1 MYLQQNLKYLRKNA
15 TPKATQEQ
23 MSEMLGISPSAYGA
37 YEEGRAEPKT
47 DTLLKLAAHY
57 GVSLEALLTQNLANE
72 TASIARTKSFQPST
86 RILATTVNTDNED
99 NIELVPLKAAAGYT
113 RGHADPDF
121 IQTLPTFHVPF
132 LSKQKKHRAF
142 AIEGDSMLP
151 IPSGALVFGVFED
164 DWLGIKDQTPCI
176 LLTQNEGV
184 VFKMVYNYLSE
195 RGCFL
200 LASTN
205 KLYKP
210 YIVPAE
216 EILEVWKFEGYFTF
230 QFPEIHTTG

>member
-1 MYLQQNLKYLRKNA
+1 MKHLHQNLKYLRKN
-15 TPKATQEQ
+15 TVPKLTQEQ
-23 MSEMLGISPSAYGA
+23 MAELLGISPSAYGA

-47 DTLLKLAAHY
+47 DTLLKLSAHFGVTVEDLCTRDLQKNGPAPAVAAK
-57 GVSLEALLTQNLANE
+57 QQ
-72 TASIARTKSFQPST
+72 FQTIT
-86 RILATTVNTDNED
+86 RVLATTVNQQNED

-113 RGHADPDF
+113 RGHADPEF

-132 LSKQKKHRAF
+132 LSKQRKHRAF

-151 IPSGALVFGVFED
+151 ITSGSLVFGVFED
-164 DWLGIKDQTPCI
+164 DWLSIKDETPCI
-176 LLTQNEGV
+176 LLTQNEGI
-184 VFKMVYNYLSE
+184 VFKLVYNYLNE

-210 YIVPAE
+210 YIVPVE
-216 EILEVWKFEGYFTF
+216 EVLEVWRFEGYFSF
-230 QFPEIHTTG
+230 EFPGL